1 MVPKESRIFFQNNL
15 EEGLRCKGR
24 DKMDSCEKT
33 WSWNGFFSSLRI
45 FIPLSWEPLRV
56 LLFLSL
62 FQYLLFYFL
71 FVFSSSV
78 SLFWDFENI
87 WGENK
92 LQFFFGWDGSGYT
105 MNMKVGQLRIYRWF
119 THTLKWTYACQY
131 FWVRL
136 ANKIS
141 QRNKIDLKIF
151 QNSKRTHPLT
161 KLNTHKHCYTDN
173 YLALV
178 GI

>member
-1 MVPKESRIFFQNNL
+1 
-15 EEGLRCKGR
+15 
-24 DKMDSCEKT
+24 MDSRKKI
-33 WSWNGFFSSLRI
+33 WSWNIFLLSKDIHPFILRDLELFSLSSFQYIFFFFFS
-45 FIPLSWEPLRV
+45 
-56 LLFLSL
+56 LLFSAPSL
-62 FQYLLFYFL
+62 YFGIL
-71 FVFSSSV
+71 KI
-78 SLFWDFENI
+78 FEEKTNF
-87 WGENK
+87 K
-92 LQFFFGWDGSGYT
+92 FFFGWDGSGYT

-161 KLNTHKHCYTDN
+161 KLNTHTSCYVDN

-178 GI
+178 GMQMWMRTSSKFILLWEIS

>member
-1 MVPKESRIFFQNNL
+1 M
-15 EEGLRCKGR
+15 R
-24 DKMDSCEKT
+24 DF
-33 WSWNGFFSSLRI
+33 WSS
-45 FIPLSWEPLRV
+45 
-56 LLFLSL
+56 FLS
-62 FQYLLFYFL
+62 FFNTFYFL
-71 FVFSSSV
+71 PFLAL
-78 SLFWDFENI
+78 SLYFGILKIFEEKTNF
-87 WGENK
+87 K
-92 LQFFFGWDGSGYT
+92 FFFGWDGSGYT